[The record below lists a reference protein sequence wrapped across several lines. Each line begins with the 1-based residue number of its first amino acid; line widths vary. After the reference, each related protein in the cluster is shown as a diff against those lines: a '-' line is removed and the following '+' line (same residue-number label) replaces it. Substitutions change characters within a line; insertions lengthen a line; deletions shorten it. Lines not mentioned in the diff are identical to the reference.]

1 MSNLDPGRRYK
12 QKRPKN
18 DAKTTPN
25 DPKKNDAKTNVWY
38 RLINSQSYSNKDIEK
53 FNEST
58 HTHTNIR
65 IIKNN
70 ILQEQN
76 NYFCFF

>member
-25 DPKKNDAKTNVWY
+25 DPKNDAKTNVRY
-38 RLINSQSYSNKDIEK
+38 RLINS
-53 FNEST
+53 
-58 HTHTNIR
+58 
-65 IIKNN
+65 
-70 ILQEQN
+70 
-76 NYFCFF
+76 

>member
-25 DPKKNDAKTNVWY
+25 DPKKRCKNKRVVQ
-38 RLINSQSYSNKDIEK
+38 IN
-53 FNEST
+53 
-58 HTHTNIR
+58 
-65 IIKNN
+65 
-70 ILQEQN
+70 
-76 NYFCFF
+76 

>member
-25 DPKKNDAKTNVWY
+25 DPKKTM
-38 RLINSQSYSNKDIEK
+38 EK
-53 FNEST
+53 QT
-58 HTHTNIR
+58 CGTD
-65 IIKNN
+65 
-70 ILQEQN
+70 
-76 NYFCFF
+76 